1 MNGYLFKLQFS
12 LVRKYLDQALDQEM
26 AILQDYE
33 VVIAARPSQEG
44 FIEKCAGRVF
54 REWPDPKAITGGE
67 SELVENYIK
76 SIPGMKYQI
85 QVYLKPSFD
94 LFEADEVWV
103 QLIVDCG
110 RVYACET
117 FTKSQVMENKTKK
130 EPFILQ
136 YMYTQEGMNYYR
148 NFFTF
153 GNLMSGELF
162 HKKRAIRQDSF

>member
-1 MNGYLFKLQFS
+1 MT
-12 LVRKYLDQALDQEM
+12 
-26 AILQDYE
+26 ILQDYE

-44 FIEKCAGRVF
+44 FIEKRAGRVF

-136 YMYTQEGMNYYR
+136 YMYTKEGTNYYR
-148 NFFTF
+148 NFFSF